1 MIGAGSAYNIRDN
14 KIKQRSHLDLSAAA
28 LNENKLYTPKYNK
41 RQYNTSAIVQ
51 ADPP

>member
-1 MIGAGSAYNIRDN
+1 MIGAGSAHNIWDN